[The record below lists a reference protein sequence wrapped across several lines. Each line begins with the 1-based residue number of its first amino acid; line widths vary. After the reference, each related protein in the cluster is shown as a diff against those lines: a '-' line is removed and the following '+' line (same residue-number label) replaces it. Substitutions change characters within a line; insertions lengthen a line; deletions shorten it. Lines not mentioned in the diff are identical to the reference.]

1 MRIASILAGFSLG
14 QADILRRAMGKKN
27 ESEMKRMREVF
38 QEGAVKNGLADNNA
52 GMIIN
57 SSRGII
63 YAGDGPDFAQ
73 DARKATEELRDAINQ
88 YR

>member
-1 MRIASILAGFSLG
+1 
-14 QADILRRAMGKKN
+14 
-27 ESEMKRMREVF
+27 
-38 QEGAVKNGLADNNA
+38 
-52 GMIIN
+52 MIIN